1 MFLNDIKKRSH
12 DLSGSS
18 FAKKLRY
25 PLVIILLGAIFFYW
39 YANNL
44 VLTIVPMNM
53 DNKEANTIA
62 KKTFIGE
69 EWKLI
74 YTHSVQKTPVEEI
87 FVVTSEK
94 EFLLKA
100 TRYQSYGVGLPFLA
114 SDGDLK
120 ILPDGVFELSLAR
133 VFPVVKIWTGLEAKV
148 RICFSDQEIAVYEIY
163 PPGTLLEIRIS
174 KRYSSW
180 FNN

>member
-1 MFLNDIKKRSH
+1 MKRSH
-12 DLSGSS
+12 VLAGSS
-18 FAKKLRY
+18 FAKKLGY
-25 PLVIILLGAIFFYW
+25 SFLVIIILVAIVLYW
-39 YANNL
+39 YANAL
-44 VLTIVPMNM
+44 VLTIVPLNVEECAK
-53 DNKEANTIA
+53 NITISRN
-62 KKTFIGE
+62 TFIGE

-87 FVVTSEK
+87 FVVQSANS
-94 EFLLKA
+94 FLLNK

-120 ILPDGVFELSLAR
+120 ILPEGVLELSLAR
-133 VFPVVKIWTGLEAKV
+133 VFPVVKIWTGTEAKV
-148 RICFSDQEIAVYEIY
+148 CVSFSDQEIAVYEIY

-180 FNN
+180 FNLN

>member
-1 MFLNDIKKRSH
+1 MKRSH

-18 FAKKLRY
+18 FVKKLRY
-25 PLVIILLGAIFFYW
+25 PLVIIILGAILLLYW
-39 YANNL
+39 YANGL
-44 VLTIVPMNM
+44 VLTIVPLNIEA
-53 DNKEANTIA
+53 KEANTIVR
-62 KKTFIGE
+62 KTFIGE

-87 FVVTSEK
+87 FVVKNEK
-94 EFLLKA
+94 EFLLEK

-114 SDGDLK
+114 SDGDLT
-120 ILPDGVFELSLAR
+120 ILPEGIFELSLVR

-148 RICFSDQEIAVYEIY
+148 RVAFSDQEIAVYEIY
-163 PPGTLLEIRIS
+163 PPDTLLEIRIS

-180 FNN
+180 FNVN